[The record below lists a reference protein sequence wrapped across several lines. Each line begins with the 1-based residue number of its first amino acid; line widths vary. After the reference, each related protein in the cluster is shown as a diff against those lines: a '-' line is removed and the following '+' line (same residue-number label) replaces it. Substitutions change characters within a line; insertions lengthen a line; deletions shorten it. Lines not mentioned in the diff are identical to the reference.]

1 MAFAYKKTHVFSS
14 SKVNSGLK
22 GAIKDI
28 ERDADVIF
36 AVIDKD
42 GSDSITREEL
52 TQHLTSAAYTK
63 DVINKI
69 FTKMD
74 TNKDNLISRQEFR
87 EGFKLF
93 SALQSAPGLGNYN
106 AEFVKE
112 IYQDAD
118 QVFQSADANN
128 DGGEFHDKEY
138 QIQIKFLHQTYL
150 TLSFKLFNY

>member
-1 MAFAYKKTHVFSS
+1 M
-14 SKVNSGLK
+14 G
-22 GAIKDI
+22 
-28 ERDADVIF
+28 
-36 AVIDKD
+36 D
-42 GSDSITREEL
+42 GNDSITREEL

-87 EGFKLF
+87 DGFKLF
-93 SALQSAPGLGNYN
+93 SALKSAPGLGNYN
-106 AEFVKE
+106 AEFEKE

-128 DGGEFHDKEY
+128 DGEIDAFVLKSHLGRKFSKFQGEAIEKIFELLDVNNDRKISRNELRDAFVRY
-138 QIQIKFLHQTYL
+138 SALRIAIGEGPN
-150 TLSFKLFNY
+150 FK